1 MIRYKCLIKKD
12 IKEVLRTGKLILF
25 LALSFGIA
33 FMIMGITVLFT
44 DIPDEL
50 TVQLPG
56 FDIESLESMMRMI
69 YPKMTRGSL
78 GVFSYYL
85 GVFFTLITVIV
96 THSLLPKERAKGKWI
111 LPIEQGYEAREIV
124 ASKTFCY
131 STFAGCSVFISY
143 MFYYMVANTFMER
156 DMPFLNA
163 LFCAFIHGLN
173 LFFILA
179 NTMLLSVCFR
189 SSVVAAISTL
199 GTVLF
204 VPDIM
209 NYMPIGKYFPT
220 YMLTFVYDS
229 RSDYSS
235 VTGPLILNIVVL
247 IITYYWAV
255 IKVSSKNDKV

>member
-1 MIRYKCLIKKD
+1 MNRYRCLIKKD
-12 IKEVLRTGKLILF
+12 IKECLRTGKLILF

-33 FMIMGITVLFT
+33 FMILGITVLFT
-44 DIPDEL
+44 NIPDEL
-50 TVQLPG
+50 SVQLPG
-56 FDIESLESMMRMI
+56 FDIESLEDMMSVI

-78 GVFSYYL
+78 GVFSYYI
-85 GVFFTLITVIV
+85 GVFFTLIIVIV
-96 THSLLPKERAKGKWI
+96 THSILPKERTNGKWI

-124 ASKTFCY
+124 ASKTLVY

-143 MFYYMVANTFMER
+143 MFYFFVASTFMLR
-156 DMPFLNA
+156 DMPFVDAFSLA
-163 LFCAFIHGLN
+163 LIHGLN

-189 SSVVAAISTL
+189 SGVVAAISTL

-220 YMLTFVYDS
+220 YMLTFVYDT
-229 RSDYSS
+229 RSDYGSL
-235 VTGPLILNIVVL
+235 VGPLILNILVL

-255 IKVSSKNDKV
+255 IRVSSKKTI

>member
-1 MIRYKCLIKKD
+1 MIRYKSLIKKD
-12 IKEVLRTGKLILF
+12 ILEVLRTGKLILF

-33 FMIMGITVLFT
+33 FMILGITVLFT

-50 TVQLPG
+50 VVQLPG
-56 FDIESLESMMRMI
+56 FDIESLEDMMKVI
-69 YPKMTRGSL
+69 YPKMVRGSL
-78 GVFSYYL
+78 GVFSYYI

-96 THSLLPKERAKGKWI
+96 THGLLPKERSKGKWI
-111 LPIEQGYEAREIV
+111 LPIEKGYEAREIV
-124 ASKTFCY
+124 ASKVFVY

-143 MFYYMVANTFMER
+143 LFYYMIANTFMLR
-156 DMPFLNA
+156 DMAFGQA
-163 LFCAFIHGLN
+163 LFLAFIHGLN

-179 NTMLLSVCFR
+179 NTMLLSVCFK

-209 NYMPIGKYFPT
+209 NYLPIGNYLPT

-229 RSDYSS
+229 RDDYGN
-235 VTGPLILNIVVL
+235 VIGPLILNILVLVV
-247 IITYYWAV
+247 TYYWAV
-255 IKVSSKNDKV
+255 IKVSTKNKY